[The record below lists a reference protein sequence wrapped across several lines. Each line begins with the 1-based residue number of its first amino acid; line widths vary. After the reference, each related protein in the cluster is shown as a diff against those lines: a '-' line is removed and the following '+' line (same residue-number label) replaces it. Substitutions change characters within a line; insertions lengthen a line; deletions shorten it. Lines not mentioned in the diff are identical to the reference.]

1 MQKPQP
7 RGWGFRFGGKP
18 TSRHRLIAGRV
29 EERRPAMRLPAIE
42 RSPEFIRGDVI
53 SRRTQPVHHSASQS
67 GPAVRAR
74 IPDNCPRLHR
84 HRSKQLGR
92 TVHCPAHSTPSSK
105 AISISNASANI
116 RSAASTTQSRSPR
129 QRSSTERQV
138 EPWLAVRTGV
148 CAILTDHL
156 TTRRCCSHYVLVCEN
171 PL

>member
-67 GPAVRAR
+67 APRFGPGSPTTARDFAV
-74 IPDNCPRLHR
+74 IGPSNWGEWCC
-84 HRSKQLGR
+84 
-92 TVHCPAHSTPSSK
+92 CPAHSTPSSK